1 MVLSGSGQLPCHH
14 KMVIDEITRSHQ
26 LVIRLKALVLLS
38 PPASGR
44 CSPELASDLF
54 DEVLQ
59 SYKVSI
65 PMLLRPCNCYSEPAV
80 VKSSEDIR
88 ALEEE
93 KSSVME
99 QPERIDISYAPES
112 RKESQSKTST
122 TSNLHLYGHQWRK
135 FGKKKTSNGEIPRA
149 EQQSWTTITAA
160 PHLDGHQWRKYGEKH
175 ISNSE
180 FPRFCLWALVGLHSY
195 DKWSL
200 VANGD
205 SPLQWAMEVHLK
217 FSPSQ
222 WRQNTIAPSF
232 VIWAPLFSLLWW

>member
-65 PMLLRPCNCYSEPAV
+65 SMLLRPCNCYSEPAV

-160 PHLDGHQWRKYGEKH
+160 PHLDGHQWRKYGSVCGHWWGSIPMINGAWWQME
-175 ISNSE
+175 I
-180 FPRFCLWALVGLHSY
+180 LH
-195 DKWSL
+195 
-200 VANGD
+200 
-205 SPLQWAMEVHLK
+205 
-217 FSPSQ
+217 FSGQ
-222 WRQNTIAPSF
+222 WRST
-232 VIWAPLFSLLWW
+232 